1 MKESALKYRSFGW
14 SVIPLSPGSKVPPKG
29 FEVIPYRSRI
39 ASEDEITAWWRDNPS
54 YNIGIITGKI
64 SNLLVVDYD
73 RYKEG
78 FDEDKILEY
87 IPDSIVTPSATT
99 PRGGE
104 HQYFTFPTDLTIA
117 ADILPGLDFRG
128 EGGYIV
134 APPSVNGNGK
144 RYDWLLS
151 PFDTPVA
158 PPPLSFINLLKQS
171 LKVSFNS
178 FKLARNMPEK
188 NEKYTSYDYD
198 LGIDEISEEELLK
211 DVKSLL
217 INRNSLLKELK
228 MLKVVKNVKTCYF
241 STEGRRD
248 QDIFHVATML
258 QKGGA
263 TDEEMRIILNILA
276 EHCQPPFPP
285 SEVEIK
291 IDSVVKRA
299 DRRNRNIAQEVRD
312 WSLLIEG
319 VFLLKDCYKMLK
331 LVNPEDQL
339 SARVTLTKMVKEGS
353 IEKYGNMRGMYR
365 TPSNDAPIIDVQ
377 SADLE
382 EYDIKFPLSLH
393 EFVKV
398 HKSNIIII
406 AGESNAGKTALC
418 LNIAKKN
425 AHKKVNYLSSEMQDG
440 TELRIRLD
448 EFDEPLS
455 VWNHVS
461 FKYRSDNFPDVI
473 APDDLNI
480 IDYLDEGTGG
490 EAYKMTRRIKD
501 ISEKLRKGIA
511 VVCIQKSS
519 QKQFGFGG
527 REQRTQRDYI
537 LRSQDRIGSP

>member
-144 RYDWLLS
+144 RYEWLLS

-158 PPPLSFINLLKQS
+158 PPPLSFINLLKQYN
-171 LKVSFNS
+171 KSFI
-178 FKLARNMPEK
+178 LAKNVPSKNNML
-188 NEKYTSYDYD
+188 NNVN
-198 LGIDEISEEELLK
+198 L
-211 DVKSLL
+211 VKS
-217 INRNSLLKELK
+217 
-228 MLKVVKNVKTCYF
+228 CYLF

-276 EHCQPPFPP
+276 EHCQPPYPA

-291 IDSVVKRA
+291 IDSAIKRA
-299 DRRNRNIAQEVRD
+299 DRRTRNIAQEVRD

-339 SARVTLTKMVKEGS
+339 TARVTLSNMVKEGS
-353 IEKYGNMRGMYR
+353 LEKYGNMRGMYR
-365 TPSNDAPIIDVQ
+365 TPSNDAPVIDVQ

-527 REQRTQRDYI
+527 EGTKNTARLYLTITGQNRLTIEKGKVWRNRTINPNGLFCDFKLVGGCKFIKQGEWK
-537 LRSQDRIGSP
+537 Q

>member
-39 ASEDEITAWWRDNPS
+39 ASEDEIVAWWKDNPS

-78 FDEDKILEY
+78 FNEDKILEY

-158 PPPLSFINLLKQS
+158 PPPLSFINLLMQYNK
-171 LKVSFNS
+171 SFI
-178 FKLARNMPEK
+178 LAKNVPSKINML
-188 NEKYTSYDYD
+188 NNVN
-198 LGIDEISEEELLK
+198 L
-211 DVKSLL
+211 VKS
-217 INRNSLLKELK
+217 
-228 MLKVVKNVKTCYF
+228 CYLF

-276 EHCQPPFPP
+276 EHCQPPYPA

-291 IDSVVKRA
+291 IDSAIKRA
-299 DRRNRNIAQEVRD
+299 DRRTRNIAQEVRD

-339 SARVTLTKMVKEGS
+339 TARVTLSNMVKEGS
-353 IEKYGNMRGMYR
+353 LEKYGNMRGMYR
-365 TPSNDAPIIDVQ
+365 TPSNDAPIIDIQ

-455 VWNHVS
+455 VWSHVS

-527 REQRTQRDYI
+527 EGTKNTARLYLTITGQNRLTIEKGKVWRNRTINPNGLFCDFKLVGGCKFIKQGEWK
-537 LRSQDRIGSP
+537 Q